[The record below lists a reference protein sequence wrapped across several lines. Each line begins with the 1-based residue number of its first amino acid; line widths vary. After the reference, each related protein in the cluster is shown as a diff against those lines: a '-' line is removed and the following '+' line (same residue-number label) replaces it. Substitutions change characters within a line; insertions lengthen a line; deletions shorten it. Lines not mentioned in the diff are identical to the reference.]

1 MIEKVLEKAGRA
13 VDSAEV
19 YSFENSKVEVSFESG
34 KLKSAEEKRF
44 SGMGL
49 RVIHGG
55 KIGFSSST
63 DPGRLD
69 EMMEHAS
76 AASEFGKKVEF
87 NFPGTADHIRVDT
100 YDPAV
105 ETYSPAAAIDE
116 GKRAVSELRE
126 RVPKGMTD
134 VRISAST
141 STIRLV
147 NTAGLDVTYDA
158 TDFTHFVTTVI
169 IDGDSILW
177 IGDGGHYGNLNI
189 RTDDYVKKIS
199 DLAKKAERKA
209 PRTSGNVPV
218 IFTAEELP
226 NLLRSIEMGIDG
238 KRLLKGESPLIGREG
253 ERMLSSVTLIDDPFI
268 DHAPGSRP
276 FDAEGVPS
284 QKNILFEDG
293 VFRSFLFDL
302 DTAGKTGRTTTASAE
317 RSALSIPAIGPS
329 NMAMSP
335 GSSSLEEMIGKI
347 DRGVIVYGVLG
358 GGQSNLLAGDFA
370 LNIMLGFLIQKG
382 EIIGRLLDT
391 MVSGNVYNS
400 FSSIALTG
408 SETRLVGSNMVVP
421 DVMFSEIS
429 LSSR

>member
-1 MIEKVLEKAGRA
+1 
-13 VDSAEV
+13 
-19 YSFENSKVEVSFESG
+19 
-34 KLKSAEEKRF
+34 
-44 SGMGL
+44 
-49 RVIHGG
+49 
-55 KIGFSSST
+55 
-63 DPGRLD
+63 
-69 EMMEHAS
+69 
-76 AASEFGKKVEF
+76 
-87 NFPGTADHIRVDT
+87 
-100 YDPAV
+100 
-105 ETYSPAAAIDE
+105 
-116 GKRAVSELRE
+116 
-126 RVPKGMTD
+126 
-134 VRISAST
+134 
-141 STIRLV
+141 
-147 NTAGLDVTYDA
+147 
-158 TDFTHFVTTVI
+158 
-169 IDGDSILW
+169 
-177 IGDGGHYGNLNI
+177 
-189 RTDDYVKKIS
+189 
-199 DLAKKAERKA
+199 
-209 PRTSGNVPV
+209 
-218 IFTAEELP
+218 
-226 NLLRSIEMGIDG
+226 MGIDG